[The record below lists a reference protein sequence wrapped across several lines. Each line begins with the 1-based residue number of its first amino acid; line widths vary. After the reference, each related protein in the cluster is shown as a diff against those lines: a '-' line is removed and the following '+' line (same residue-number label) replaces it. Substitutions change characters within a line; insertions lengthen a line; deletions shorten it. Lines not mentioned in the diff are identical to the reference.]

1 MVAENDIP
9 AYDCRLEAV
18 HSLVVI
24 EKCVAKHKW
33 LDYQDASQSL
43 FGGDMMKYDV
53 VWTTMLGE
61 VAVYKVPMNS

>member
-1 MVAENDIP
+1 
-9 AYDCRLEAV
+9 
-18 HSLVVI
+18 VVI
-24 EKCVAKHKW
+24 EKCFAKHKW

-43 FGGDMMKYDV
+43 FGDMMKYDV

>member
-24 EKCVAKHKW
+24 EKCFAKHKW

-43 FGGDMMKYDV
+43 FGDMMKYDV

>member
-1 MVAENDIP
+1 
-9 AYDCRLEAV
+9 
-18 HSLVVI
+18 VVI

-33 LDYQDASQSL
+33 LDYPDASQSL

-53 VWTTMLGE
+53 VWRTMLGE